1 MNLTSN
7 SGMDFIAIAKA
18 SGTNLDELMVS
29 DEFID
34 WFKEYLSEKEINVT
48 FTKKD
53 GTNRVMKCTK
63 QQDLIPSEKQ
73 PKGTGSTPTGDAVAV
88 FDLEAQD
95 WRSFNTS
102 NITRIEWGTV

>member
-18 SGTNLDELMVS
+18 SGTNLEELIVS
-29 DEFID
+29 DEFVD

-53 GTNRVMKCTK
+53 GTSRNMHCTRDISK
-63 QQDLIPSEKQ
+63 IPIELH
-73 PKGTGSTPTGDAVAV
+73 PVGTSTGTKTTGDAVQV
-88 FDLEAQD
+88 FDLTINE
-95 WRSFNTS
+95 WRSFKTS
-102 NITRIEWGTV
+102 SLTHIEWL

>member
-7 SGMDFIAIAKA
+7 SGMDFISMAKA
-18 SGTNLDELMVS
+18 SGTNMEELIVS

-53 GTNRVMKCTK
+53 GTSRSMHCTRDISK
-63 QQDLIPSEKQ
+63 IPVELH
-73 PKGTGSTPTGDAVAV
+73 PVGNTTGTKSTGDAVQV
-88 FDLEAQD
+88 FDLSINE
-95 WRSFNTS
+95 WRSFKTS
-102 NITRIEWGTV
+102 TLTHIEWL

>member
-7 SGMDFIAIAKA
+7 SGMDFISMAKM
-18 SGTNLDELMVS
+18 SGANMDELMVS

-53 GTNRVMKCTK
+53 GTSRSMHCTRDTSK
-63 QQDLIPSEKQ
+63 IPADMI
-73 PKGTGSTPTGDAVAV
+73 PTGAGVKTTGDAVQV
-88 FDLEAQD
+88 FDLTINE
-95 WRSFNTS
+95 WRSFKTS
-102 NITRIEWGTV
+102 TLTHIEWL